1 MCTNKQGNKCT
12 INNGECIGENE
23 CEELI
28 WMQNFWED
36 YKTEE
41 TQCLDNYSLT

>member
-1 MCTNKQGNKCT
+1 MDCKT
-12 INNGECIGENE
+12 CIFNALKTCPGKEE

-41 TQCLDNYSLT
+41 TQCLDITILQTI